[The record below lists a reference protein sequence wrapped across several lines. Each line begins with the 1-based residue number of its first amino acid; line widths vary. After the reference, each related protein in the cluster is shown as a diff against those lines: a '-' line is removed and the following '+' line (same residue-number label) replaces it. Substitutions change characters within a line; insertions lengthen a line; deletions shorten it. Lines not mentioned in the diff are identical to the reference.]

1 MKKSYRLKGRLSLTV
16 LCLFVM
22 MIPARIYAA
31 PSASAAE
38 GVVSHTRFMKLE
50 YTAPQFSIEMPVH
63 VVPCTMSVQ
72 PEYSVPQR
80 SIEKPVNDI
89 PDAPSV
95 HPEYAAPRLPD
106 IHLPEIPENIK
117 IPDIHIEPEAEKEKL
132 REALKTMD
140 ELGISPEKLLQRFR
154 DFVGRNR
161 KRGET
166 KDTAENSA
174 RGGTGEIDRIR
185 NKLEEEAEK
194 QIDKA
199 ADQAKKKLGEA
210 AQEQID
216 QAVDHARENITQEID
231 QK

>member
-38 GVVSHTRFMKLE
+38 GVVSHT
-50 YTAPQFSIEMPVH
+50 P
-63 VVPCTMSVQ
+63 
-72 PEYSVPQR
+72 
-80 SIEKPVNDI
+80 IEKPVNDI

-106 IHLPEIPENIK
+106 IRLPKIPENIK

-216 QAVDHARENITQEID
+216 RAVDDARENITQEID

>member
-1 MKKSYRLKGRLSLTV
+1 MLKAV
-16 LCLFVM
+16 IF
-22 MIPARIYAA
+22 
-31 PSASAAE
+31 
-38 GVVSHTRFMKLE
+38 
-50 YTAPQFSIEMPVH
+50 
-63 VVPCTMSVQ
+63 
-72 PEYSVPQR
+72 
-80 SIEKPVNDI
+80 D
-89 PDAPSV
+89 
-95 HPEYAAPRLPD
+95 
-106 IHLPEIPENIK
+106 
-117 IPDIHIEPEAEKEKL
+117 
-132 REALKTMD
+132 MD
-140 ELGISPEKLLQRFR
+140 GLLVDTEKLLQRFR

-185 NKLEEEAEK
+185 NKLGEEAEK

-216 QAVDHARENITQEID
+216 QAVDHARDNITQEID

>member
-1 MKKSYRLKGRLSLTV
+1 MIRENKRMKKSYRLKGRLSLTV

-38 GVVSHTRFMKLE
+38 GVVSHTRFMKPE
-50 YTAPQFSIEMPVH
+50 YNAPQP
-63 VVPCTMSVQ
+63 
-72 PEYSVPQR
+72 

-216 QAVDHARENITQEID
+216 RAVDDARENITQEID

>member
-1 MKKSYRLKGRLSLTV
+1 
-16 LCLFVM
+16 
-22 MIPARIYAA
+22 
-31 PSASAAE
+31 
-38 GVVSHTRFMKLE
+38 
-50 YTAPQFSIEMPVH
+50 
-63 VVPCTMSVQ
+63 
-72 PEYSVPQR
+72 
-80 SIEKPVNDI
+80 
-89 PDAPSV
+89 
-95 HPEYAAPRLPD
+95 
-106 IHLPEIPENIK
+106 
-117 IPDIHIEPEAEKEKL
+117 
-132 REALKTMD
+132 MD

-216 QAVDHARENITQEID
+216 RAVDDARENITQEID

>member
-38 GVVSHTRFMKLE
+38 GVVSHTRFMK
-50 YTAPQFSIEMPVH
+50 
-63 VVPCTMSVQ
+63 
-72 PEYSVPQR
+72 PESNALQR

-216 QAVDHARENITQEID
+216 RAVDHARENITQEID

>member
-1 MKKSYRLKGRLSLTV
+1 MKKRYRLKGRLSLTV

-38 GVVSHTRFMKLE
+38 GVVSHTRFMQPE
-50 YTAPQFSIEMPVH
+50 YTAHQPSIEVTAQ

-72 PEYSVPQR
+72 PEY
-80 SIEKPVNDI
+80 
-89 PDAPSV
+89 
-95 HPEYAAPRLPD
+95 AAPRLPV
-106 IHLPEIPENIK
+106 IRLPKIPKNFRIPE
-117 IPDIHIEPEAEKEKL
+117 IHIEPEAEKEKI

-154 DFVGRNR
+154 NFVGRNR
-161 KRGET
+161 ERGET
-166 KDTAENSA
+166 KDTAEDSA
-174 RGGTGEIDRIR
+174 RGGTGELDRIR
-185 NKLEEEAEK
+185 NKLGEEAEK

-216 QAVDHARENITQEID
+216 QAVDHARENITQEIN
-231 QK
+231 QE

>member
-1 MKKSYRLKGRLSLTV
+1 MIRENKRMKKSYRLKGRLLLTV

-38 GVVSHTRFMKLE
+38 GVVSHTRFMK
-50 YTAPQFSIEMPVH
+50 
-63 VVPCTMSVQ
+63 
-72 PEYSVPQR
+72 PESNAPQR

-106 IHLPEIPENIK
+106 IRLPKIPENIK

-174 RGGTGEIDRIR
+174 RGDTGEIDRIR
-185 NKLEEEAEK
+185 NKLGEEAEK

>member
-1 MKKSYRLKGRLSLTV
+1 MIRENKRMKKSYRLKGRLSLTV

-38 GVVSHTRFMKLE
+38 GVVSHTRFMKPE
-50 YTAPQFSIEMPVH
+50 YNAPQPSIEM
-63 VVPCTMSVQ
+63 
-72 PEYSVPQR
+72 
-80 SIEKPVNDI
+80 PVNDI

-185 NKLEEEAEK
+185 NKLGEEAEK

-216 QAVDHARENITQEID
+216 RAVDDARENITQEID

>member
-1 MKKSYRLKGRLSLTV
+1 MKKRYRLKGRLSLTV

-38 GVVSHTRFMKLE
+38 GGVSHTRFM
-50 YTAPQFSIEMPVH
+50 Q
-63 VVPCTMSVQ
+63 
-72 PEYSVPQR
+72 
-80 SIEKPVNDI
+80 
-89 PDAPSV
+89 
-95 HPEYAAPRLPD
+95 PEYAAPRLPD

-166 KDTAENSA
+166 KDPAENSA
-174 RGGTGEIDRIR
+174 RGGTGELDRIR
-185 NKLEEEAEK
+185 NKLGEEAEK

-216 QAVDHARENITQEID
+216 QAVDHARENITQEIN
-231 QK
+231 QE